1 MKTFAWV
8 FPGQGSQSLG
18 LCADLAE
25 RWPAVKQTFEEASDA
40 LGWDVWALAKEG
52 PEAEQNATEK
62 TQPLLLTAGIAAWR
76 IWLAEGGAR
85 PVALAGHSLGE
96 YTALVAAES
105 LSLAD
110 GVRLVAT
117 RGRLMQAA
125 VPVGQGA
132 MAAILGLSDE
142 AVEAACAEAAQG
154 DVVSAVNYNA
164 PGQVV
169 IAGTAEAVSRAIAA
183 CKASGAKRALP
194 LPVSVPSHCAL
205 MQPAAEALAAVV
217 NELTCHLPVI
227 PVVQNVHGRTE
238 STWAGVREALLAQL
252 SQPVRWVQC
261 VQQLQALGVTHLIES
276 GPGQV
281 LTGLNK
287 RIAPDLQS
295 VSVHRAESLTALLNE
310 A

>member
-40 LGWDVWALAKEG
+40 LGWDVWALAQEG

>member
-40 LGWDVWALAKEG
+40 LGWDVWALAQEG

-205 MQPAAEALAAVV
+205 MQPAADALAAVV

>member
-25 RWPAVKQTFEEASDA
+25 RWPAVKRTFEEASDA
-40 LGWDVWALAKEG
+40 LGWDVWALAQEG

-132 MAAILGLSDE
+132 MAAILGLTDE

-183 CKASGAKRALP
+183 CKVSGAKRALP

>member
-40 LGWDVWALAKEG
+40 LGWDVWALAQEG

-142 AVEAACAEAAQG
+142 AVEAACAEAARG

-295 VSVHRAESLTALLNE
+295 VSVHRAESLTALLSE